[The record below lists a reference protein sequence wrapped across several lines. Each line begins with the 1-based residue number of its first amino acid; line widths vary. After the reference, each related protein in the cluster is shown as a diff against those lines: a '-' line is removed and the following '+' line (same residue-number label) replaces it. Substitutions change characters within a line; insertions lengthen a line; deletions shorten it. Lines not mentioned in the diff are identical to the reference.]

1 LPEPDRDLVGG
12 VCLVDE
18 GMASFVHCAGI
29 MTPNNIA
36 LGPGSIVGSY
46 RIVKQIG
53 VGGMG
58 EVFEATHALLPR
70 RVALKVL
77 HGDLSHGSGMDSRM
91 IQEASILD
99 GVRHPG
105 IVRVFEC
112 GLLGDRR
119 PWIAMELVS
128 GESLAT
134 RLARD
139 VQLAPSEVC
148 DLVAS
153 LADILATVH
162 EGGIVH
168 RDLKPENVLLAAT
181 GAGFSVRIIDWGVA
195 RLGPTARLTRPGVTC
210 GTPTYMSPEQAAGR
224 DIAAPCDMYSLGV
237 IAYEALAGHAPFDG
251 RTLAEVVALHLH
263 GEAAP
268 LFVECPTAPQAL
280 CDLIHEMLQK
290 AASARPTAAEV
301 RDRMSSI
308 AQIME
313 DAHSEFE
320 SYDITT
326 KPWLP
331 TPNLE
336 WLPSLVALAPSAMQS
351 VTIGRPSWT
360 PELPLSVPGQW
371 GSALSE
377 RTSPATWRRVLSAR
391 KR

>member
-1 LPEPDRDLVGG
+1 
-12 VCLVDE
+12 
-18 GMASFVHCAGI
+18 
-29 MTPNNIA
+29 MTPNNVA

-77 HGDLSHGSGMDSRM
+77 HRELSHGSGMDSRM

-99 GVRHPG
+99 GLRHSG

-112 GLLGDRR
+112 GFLGDRR

-162 EGGIVH
+162 PCGIVH

-181 GAGFSVRIIDWGVA
+181 GSGFSPRIIDWGVA
-195 RLGPTARLTRPGVTC
+195 RLGPTARLTEPGITC

-237 IAYEALAGHAPFDG
+237 IAYEALAGHPPFDG
-251 RTLAEVVALHLH
+251 RTLAEVVSLHLH

-268 LFVECPTAPQAL
+268 LSVECPTAPHAL
-280 CDLIHEMLQK
+280 CDLIHQMLEK
-290 AASARPTAAEV
+290 APLARPTAADARE
-301 RDRMSSI
+301 RMSTI
-308 AQIME
+308 AQCME
-313 DAHSEFE
+313 DAHPEFE

-331 TPNLE
+331 TPSLE
-336 WLPSLVALAPSAMQS
+336 WLPSLVTLAPSIIQS

-360 PELPLSVPGQW
+360 PELATSVPRQW
-371 GSALSE
+371 TGAQIE

-391 KR
+391 RY